1 MAQWDVVLVIT
12 SLVGLFLTVGVPIIG
27 LNKTITT
34 LNIRLDHMEK
44 ETNEQKNDIDEIRVA
59 SKESHRRIWEHNT
72 SQDKRID
79 DHEKRITILEHK

>member
-59 SKESHRRIWEHNT
+59 SKESHRRIWENNT
-72 SQDKRID
+72 SQDKRIA
-79 DHEKRITILEHK
+79 DHEKSMTILEHK

>member
-34 LNIRLDHMEK
+34 LNVRLDHMEK
-44 ETNEQKNDIDEIRVA
+44 ESNEQKTEIAEQRA
-59 SKESHRRIWEHNT
+59 AAKDSHRRIWAHNDE
-72 SQDKRID
+72 QDDRLD